1 MKKKYYLMGIM
12 LLAGLSSQA
21 QTGWLATTRLPDNV
35 KNTIVRHYLDEQSIS
50 YIQTGNRC
58 YFAWSD
64 NQNFIQ
70 LVQIDCDY
78 EVKDFEIIEDTVCFC
93 GAYGNNG
100 FAGWFSIPDLMAGT
114 DDYHIY
120 HSFNTQY
127 PNYLNPSSPIDSP
140 VTVFNDLTIFDN
152 PEDQMR
158 RVHVALVG
166 KNDKEFVCVEEMKGF
181 FSTNNWTYT
190 TGAPDGEVN
199 NTMDHVVNTDNYIV
213 ACGTMSDG
221 VSTGMRVFPKTA
233 MFTPYPMLGDIIHRY
248 TSSTSTPCDY
258 PVGRFKMTA
267 MNGDTVATT
276 SLFTENTAVVRG
288 FVTHIFDVADAI
300 VAPIGSYCT
309 DHRLV
314 YDTMTPGN
322 FDVNSITYSN
332 VTRILA
338 NLVESPTIGR
348 SLMGEVRYPFTGI
361 VEYFTKTGYYF
372 YNHDN
377 YFSETGYIAMGKN
390 ESTPNELAIFVRP
403 LLRVDIPDCG
413 SGGTAPTDTN
423 NFALKNEDVRLYQ
436 YNDTFRFNKLPPL
449 GQQEFHLRIICTEQ

>member
-1 MKKKYYLMGIM
+1 MKRKFYLMGIM

-21 QTGWLATTRLPDNV
+21 QQGWLATTPLPGNV

-50 YIQTGNRC
+50 YIRTGNGC

-70 LVQIDCDY
+70 LVQIDCAY

-93 GAYGNNG
+93 GTDGTYG

-114 DDYHIY
+114 DYYHIY
-120 HSFNTQY
+120 NLFKTQY
-127 PNYLNPSSPIDSP
+127 PNYVYPYTPFTSY

-152 PEDQMR
+152 PEEQMR

-166 KNDKEFVCVEEMKGF
+166 NNDKNFVCVAEMKGF

-190 TGAPDGEVN
+190 TGAPQWGGEDN
-199 NTMDHVVNTDNYIV
+199 MYQVVNTDNYIV
-213 ACGTMSDG
+213 ACGMMSDG

-233 MFTPYPMLGDIIHRY
+233 MFTPYPMLGDIIRRY
-248 TSSTSTPCDY
+248 TSPTSKPCDY
-258 PVGRFKMTA
+258 PAGRFKMTA

-300 VAPIGSYCT
+300 VAPIGSYCA

-314 YDTMTPGN
+314 YDTMTPGI
-322 FDVNSITYSN
+322 FDVNSITYSKT
-332 VTRILA
+332 TRILA
-338 NLVESPTIGR
+338 NLVEAPFLGT
-348 SLMGEVRYPFTGI
+348 SLMGEVQYPFTGSI
-361 VEYFTKTGYYF
+361 DYFTRAGYYF
-372 YNHDN
+372 HNHDN
-377 YFSETGYIAMGKN
+377 NYAETGYIAMGKN
-390 ESTPNELAIFVRP
+390 ESTPAELAIFVRP
-403 LLRVDIPDCG
+403 LMQTNIIDCG

-423 NFALKNEDVRLYQ
+423 YFALKNDDTRLYQ
-436 YNDTFRFNKLPPL
+436 YNDTFGFNKIPPL
-449 GQQEFHLRIICTEQ
+449 GQQEFPLPIICTAP